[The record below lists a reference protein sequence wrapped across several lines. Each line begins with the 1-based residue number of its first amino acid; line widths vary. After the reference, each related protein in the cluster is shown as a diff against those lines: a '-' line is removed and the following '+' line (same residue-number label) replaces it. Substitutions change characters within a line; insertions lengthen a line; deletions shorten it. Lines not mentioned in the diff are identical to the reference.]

1 MDDMA
6 RMIKGIEEEV
16 ELTRRWIGKDRLDPR
31 VMQAMAEVPRHE
43 FIPAG
48 YRASAYYD
56 GPVPIGHGQTISQPY
71 IVALMTD
78 LLEPEPGDVVLEI
91 GTGCGYQAAILSRLV
106 AEVYSVEIVSEL
118 AAEAAA
124 RLRRLGYDKVAVKAA
139 DGYEGWREKAPFD
152 GIIVTAAAP
161 MPPTPLI
168 EQLRSGG
175 NLVIPLGAPHAS
187 QMLTVVH
194 KSSHGEIE
202 TRQIL
207 PVAFVPFTG
216 ALGGRRQDGA
226 PAGE

>member
-1 MDDMA
+1 MSAVSVFVMDRTTTGARPPNMTRPTLTPIVPRLGMMDDCMVVMA
-6 RMIKGIEEEV
+6 LMIKGIEEEV
-16 ELTRRWIGKDRLDPR
+16 ELTRRWIGKYRLDPR

-43 FIPAG
+43 FIPAE

-124 RLRRLGYDKVAVKAA
+124 RLRRLGYD
-139 DGYEGWREKAPFD
+139 
-152 GIIVTAAAP
+152 
-161 MPPTPLI
+161 
-168 EQLRSGG
+168 
-175 NLVIPLGAPHAS
+175 
-187 QMLTVVH
+187 
-194 KSSHGEIE
+194 
-202 TRQIL
+202 
-207 PVAFVPFTG
+207 
-216 ALGGRRQDGA
+216 
-226 PAGE
+226 

>member
-56 GPVPIGHGQTISQPY
+56 GPVPSGHGQTISQPY

-91 GTGCGYQAAILSRLV
+91 GTGCGYQAAILSRLL

-124 RLRRLGYDKVAVKAA
+124 RLRRQSGDPARRAA
-139 DGYEGWREKAPFD
+139 REPDAD
-152 GIIVTAAAP
+152 
-161 MPPTPLI
+161 
-168 EQLRSGG
+168 R
-175 NLVIPLGAPHAS
+175 GA
-187 QMLTVVH
+187 QELT
-194 KSSHGEIE
+194 
-202 TRQIL
+202 R
-207 PVAFVPFTG
+207 
-216 ALGGRRQDGA
+216 
-226 PAGE
+226 